1 MWLRSCPSPVRRHSG
16 FGNLRPRGSVA
27 MGAYHS
33 LLLPSLLDLAMK
45 YVELRRIRGRLV
57 PLARGRV
64 LEVGCGSGRN
74 LPYYGHRVKEL
85 WAIDPSPALLS
96 KAYRR
101 AKDLPFVVEFLER
114 TADTNQR
121 DEQSFDRSEERRV
134 GKEWVRKCSSRGSP
148 YQEKK

>member
-1 MWLRSCPSPVRRHSG
+1 
-16 FGNLRPRGSVA
+16 

-45 YVELRRIRGRLV
+45 NVELRRIRERLV

-101 AKDLPFVVEFLER
+101 AKDLPFVVAFLER
-114 TADTNQR
+114 TAETIPMD
-121 DEQSFDRSEERRV
+121 DQSFDAVVTTWTLCRD
-134 GKEWVRKCSSRGSP
+134 RKSTRQNSSH
-148 YQEKK
+148 

>member
-1 MWLRSCPSPVRRHSG
+1 
-16 FGNLRPRGSVA
+16 

-45 YVELRRIRGRLV
+45 NVELRRIRERLV

-74 LPYYGHRVKEL
+74 LPYYGHREKEL

-96 KAYRR
+96 KASRR
-101 AKDLPFVVEFLER
+101 SKDLPFLGELLDR
-114 TADTNQR
+114 TAENIPLDDQIGR
-121 DEQSFDRSEERRV
+121 ASGRERRCKSVKRTV
-134 GKEWVRKCSSRGSP
+134 GAVHFK
-148 YQEKK
+148 

>member
-1 MWLRSCPSPVRRHSG
+1 
-16 FGNLRPRGSVA
+16 

-45 YVELRRIRGRLV
+45 NVELRRIRERLV

-114 TADTNQR
+114 TAEAIPMD
-121 DEQSFDRSEERRV
+121 DQSFEDRKSTRL